1 MTLITN
7 KIRTMTDN
15 KRVTNKQILDKIDKL
30 KVSDTE
36 LNALAIKIVSRMVKL
51 KSMEDWFHHVAS
63 SQASWDVAYAD
74 LDMTEEEDALGE
86 AARLM
91 TLLNL
96 FGLPTNIHFSI
107 GFHGKPTSSRSSFS
121 QSNLNTL
128 IQVSLS

>member
-1 MTLITN
+1 
-7 KIRTMTDN
+7 MTDN
-15 KRVTNKQILDKIDKL
+15 KRTTNKQIFDKLDKL

-74 LDMTEEEDALGE
+74 LEMTEEEDALGE

-96 FGLPTNIHFSI
+96 FKENEEYEKCAIIKNRMEEVNKILKRGE
-107 GFHGKPTSSRSSFS
+107 
-121 QSNLNTL
+121 
-128 IQVSLS
+128 